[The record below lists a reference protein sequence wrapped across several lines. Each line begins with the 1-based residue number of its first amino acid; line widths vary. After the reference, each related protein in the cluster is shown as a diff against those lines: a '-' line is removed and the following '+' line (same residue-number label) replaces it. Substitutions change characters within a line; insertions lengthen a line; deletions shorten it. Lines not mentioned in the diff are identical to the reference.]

1 MVKLVKLS
9 LTIFGLLGIFKI
21 FSIVPFNRMAGDDY
35 SSAIMSR
42 LGLWG
47 DIVATYKTSMGR
59 FSAVLIETP
68 FSSTLAGSGKIIVY
82 SLITFGLL
90 IISFSILIKRITGLK
105 IKDIYIYIISF
116 ALVAFLYQLTPNKSE
131 SWYWLTGSVVYLW
144 PIILFSLA
152 SSYLFVKLSFKIDYL
167 IPIVITFLSTSFNEA
182 FGLIIIV
189 FLSGAFILLRKNK
202 EKRNL
207 VISMLIAS
215 LLSFLIMY
223 LAPGND
229 ARKSS
234 YGANPMSLPGSILY
248 SISEGPKLY
257 YSLVINNAMILIPL
271 AILLLSVFV
280 FLNNKKNSNKFDL
293 DDLLFKLF
301 ITIFSGTVFSII
313 FMLPSFMG
321 LGRVQPDRSE
331 ISLAFIIIGQ
341 VLSIAYFLAKI
352 ISIKISN
359 TNYLFVTIVSISAII
374 LTFSATV
381 FTVSLPQDLYIAK
394 EYSTMYDKMISRFKE
409 ASLANDQKTEIKV
422 SLPESGLIAVLLD
435 PPGVYSYKNQSLS
448 LYFKI
453 GKVITLKYENK

>member
-1 MVKLVKLS
+1 
-9 LTIFGLLGIFKI
+9 I

-35 SSAIMSR
+35 SSAIMAR

-47 DIVATYKTSMGR
+47 SIVATYKTSMGR

-68 FSSTLAGSGKIIVY
+68 FSSTLANNGKIIVY

-90 IISFSILIKRITGLK
+90 IISFSILVKRITGLK
-105 IKDIYIYIISF
+105 INNIYIYIISI
-116 ALVAFLYQLTPNKSE
+116 ALVACLYQLTPNKSE

-152 SSYLFVKLSFKIDYL
+152 SSYLFVKLSSKIDYL

-182 FGLIIIV
+182 FGLIVIV

-207 VISMLIAS
+207 IVSMLIAS

-234 YGANPMSLPGSILY
+234 YGSNPMSLPGSILY

-271 AILLLSVFV
+271 VILLLSVFV
-280 FLNNKKNSNKFDL
+280 FINTKKKNNEFDL
-293 DDLLFKLF
+293 DNLLFKLF
-301 ITIFSGTVFSII
+301 ITIFSGVVLSVV
-313 FMLPSFMG
+313 FMLPSFVG

-331 ISLAFIIIGQ
+331 ISLAFIIIVQ
-341 VLSIAYFLAKI
+341 MLSIAYLLADI
-352 ISIKISN
+352 VLIKVKS
-359 TNYLFVTIVSISAII
+359 TNYFYVTIVSISAII
-374 LTFSATV
+374 LIFSSSV

-394 EYSTMYDKMISRFKE
+394 EYSIAYDTMISRFKE
-409 ASLANDQKTEIKV
+409 ISLTNNQKTEVEV
-422 SLPESGLIAVLLD
+422 SLPDHGLVAILLD
-435 PPGVYSYKNQSLS
+435 PVGVYSYKNQSLS
-448 LYFKI
+448 LYYKI
-453 GKVITLKYENK
+453 GKVNTIKYEK

>member
-1 MVKLVKLS
+1 MNKLVKLS
-9 LTIFGLLGIFKI
+9 LSIFGLLGLFKI

-35 SSAIMSR
+35 SSAIMAR

-47 DIVATYKTSMGR
+47 SIVATYKTSMGR

-68 FSSTLAGSGKIIVY
+68 FSSTLANNGKIIVY

-90 IISFSILIKRITGLK
+90 IISFSNLVKRITGLK
-105 IKDIYIYIISF
+105 INNIYIYIISI
-116 ALVAFLYQLTPNKSE
+116 ALVACLYQLTPNKSE

-144 PIILFSLA
+144 PIILFLLA
-152 SSYLFVKLSFKIDYL
+152 SSYLFVKLPSKIDYL

-182 FGLIIIV
+182 FGLIVIV
-189 FLSGAFILLRKNK
+189 FLSGAFIFLRKNK

-207 VISMLIAS
+207 IVSMLIAS

-234 YGANPMSLPGSILY
+234 YGSNPMSLSGSVLY

-271 AILLLSVFV
+271 VILLSVFV
-280 FLNNKKNSNKFDL
+280 FINTKKKNNEFDL
-293 DDLLFKLF
+293 DNLLFKLF
-301 ITIFSGTVFSII
+301 ITIFSGVVLSVV
-313 FMLPSFMG
+313 FMLPSFVG

-331 ISLAFIIIGQ
+331 ISLAFIIIVQ
-341 VLSIAYFLAKI
+341 MLSIAYLLADI
-352 ISIKISN
+352 VLIKVKS
-359 TNYLFVTIVSISAII
+359 TNYFYVTIVSISAII
-374 LTFSATV
+374 LAFSSSV

-394 EYSTMYDKMISRFKE
+394 EYSIAYDTMISRFKE
-409 ASLANDQKTEIKV
+409 ISLTKNQKTEVEV
-422 SLPESGLIAVLLD
+422 SLPDHGLVAILLD
-435 PPGVYSYKNQSLS
+435 PVGVYSYKNQSLS
-448 LYFKI
+448 LYYKI
-453 GKVITLKYENK
+453 GKVNTIKYEK